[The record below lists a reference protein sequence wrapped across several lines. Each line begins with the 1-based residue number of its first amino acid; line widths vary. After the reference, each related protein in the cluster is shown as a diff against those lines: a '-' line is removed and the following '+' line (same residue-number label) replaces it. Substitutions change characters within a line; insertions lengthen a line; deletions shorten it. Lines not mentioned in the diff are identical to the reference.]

1 MKTPTS
7 QVPLLPMQ
15 PELLLLRRDS
25 GWVVGRI
32 PAWLAED
39 LGRPK
44 PSENGFASAST
55 DDTDW
60 LETAFPGVIEL
71 ADQVMQTGNPVR
83 DFQARIVD
91 RHDQAHQI
99 LLEAHPETLP
109 NGAKAVAIRLQERPA
124 PPTEAAGINLREAS
138 FHGLVGISEPMQRV
152 FNKVRLYGVSDAP
165 VLVIGET
172 GSGKEGIARAV
183 HLSSRRRENPFV
195 TLNCSAITETLF
207 ESELFGHE
215 KGSFTSAIRSHKGR
229 FERADR
235 GTLFLDE
242 IGDLPLSSQAK
253 LLRVLEDQTIER
265 VGGEKPIKVDVRLVA
280 ATNVQLE
287 EAVAAGRFRADLYY
301 RINALQIYVPPLRE
315 RADDL
320 ELLIRHFI
328 SLFNEKYGR
337 RVGCLTREAIHLL
350 KQYQWPGNVRELRN
364 LMERLFAETQ
374 GEVIGLRSL
383 REWYD
388 ERMNAARFARYDP
401 RVTMLPYRNAIPL
414 GTQIVPPSVSTPAAQ
429 RPAEASAQP
438 AFGISNGSAI
448 SREAVIPHPSAA
460 EPPGEVVEVSR
471 ISTPPGS
478 PARQAGSR
486 IELAPEAIRR
496 AFAETG
502 GNITRAAAM
511 LGVHKATLYRHLKS
525 LNLTRSDLE
534 P

>member
-1 MKTPTS
+1 MKPANSTL
-7 QVPLLPMQ
+7 PLLPMQ
-15 PELLLLRRDS
+15 PELLLLRRGS
-25 GWVVGRI
+25 GWIVGRI
-32 PAWLAED
+32 PSWLAEY
-39 LGRPK
+39 LGK
-44 PSENGFASAST
+44 PQRSLSADRNGGA

-60 LETAFPGVIEL
+60 LEGAFPDVIEL
-71 ADQVMQTGNPVR
+71 AEQVLETGASIR
-83 DFQARIVD
+83 EFKARLRD
-91 RHDQAHQI
+91 RHEQEHQV

-109 NGAKAVAIRLQERPA
+109 DGSKGVAIRFQERPLPA
-124 PPTEAAGINLREAS
+124 DEPNAIDLREAS
-138 FHGLVGISEPMQRV
+138 FHGLVGMSQPMQRV
-152 FNKVRLYGVSDAP
+152 FNKIRLYGVSDAP
-165 VLVIGET
+165 VLVVGET

-183 HLSSRRRENPFV
+183 HLSSKRSSAPFV

-229 FERADR
+229 FERADS

-287 EAVAAGRFRADLYY
+287 EAVALGRFRADLFY
-301 RINALQIYVPPLRE
+301 RINALQITVPPLRD
-315 RADDL
+315 RPNDL

-328 SLFNEKYGR
+328 GLFNEKYGR

-383 REWYD
+383 KEWYD

-401 RVTMLPYRNAIPL
+401 RVTMLPYRSAIPL
-414 GTQIVPPSVSTPAAQ
+414 GTDTAPVEMP
-429 RPAEASAQP
+429 RPATPPPIRVDGE
-438 AFGISNGSAI
+438 NGDVVEIRKA
-448 SREAVIPHPSAA
+448 PA
-460 EPPGEVVEVSR
+460 EPVMPAVSSRQPGGKIDLDPE
-471 ISTPPGS
+471 II
-478 PARQAGSR
+478 RQA
-486 IELAPEAIRR
+486 
-496 AFAETG
+496 FADAR
-502 GNITRAAAM
+502 GNITRAAAI
-511 LGVHKATLYRHLKS
+511 LGVHKATLYRHLKT
-525 LNLTRSDLE
+525 LNLSRTDLE
-534 P
+534 G